1 VVLDA
6 SFANVRHARVTKC
19 RAAQPSRRARVASR
33 RVASRRDRSPLDA
46 YSTRFIAIAHIFHTF
61 PRARASASVEG
72 NER

>member
-19 RAAQPSRRARVASR
+19 RAAQPSARASR
-33 RVASRRDRSPLDA
+33 AFRVASRRDRSPLDA
-46 YSTRFIAIAHIFHTF
+46 YFTRFIAIAHIFHTF